1 MINSKEKKDNP
12 TIPGQCLVL
21 QFLSS
26 LDSPRHALPPFM
38 GGGFVQLLPR
48 FCVPPPQLTGHV
60 DHGDQSVKPP
70 STMDEIS
77 SVYFYFFHA
86 KISMKHTQSYK

>member
-1 MINSKEKKDNP
+1 MKNNEEIKGNP

-26 LDSPRHALPPFM
+26 LDSPRHARPPFM
-38 GGGFVQLLPR
+38 GGGFVQLLLR
-48 FCVPPPQLTGHV
+48 ICVPPPQLTGHV

-86 KISMKHTQSYK
+86 KIGMKLFLTYE